1 MMQSHDGHVS
11 TWLHYF
17 YPLDSPLILA
27 LSGEPPVISALES
40 HQHVSG
46 YRQSGLPRWVYTLLC
61 PLCKWDTRSCLCAWG
76 WFNSQIPM
84 PSRCLTRSVFN
95 VDSSTGQFIILSD
108 QLIYVLCAAQH
119 TWMSCRASNVM
130 WKHTTAN
137 KYCFPL
143 DHTCYGNWWIFR
155 WLDYLPRLR
164 SLHLGCYTY

>member
-1 MMQSHDGHVS
+1 MLLVHLSMMQSHDGHVS
-11 TWLHYF
+11 TELHYF

-108 QLIYVLCAAQH
+108 QLIYFMCSP
-119 TWMSCRASNVM
+119 T
-130 WKHTTAN
+130 
-137 KYCFPL
+137 
-143 DHTCYGNWWIFR
+143 
-155 WLDYLPRLR
+155 
-164 SLHLGCYTY
+164 HLNAVSGFQFGVKTHQR